1 MQPPNSIPRLELIAK
16 CRTAFYSFKLS
27 EQTVANHL
35 KRMRLLLRFME
46 DRGIDH
52 YTRSIGEEF
61 CSFLKENLNYSPY
74 YKKTHFDYIGLI
86 NAVAE
91 GLSYKFRFKKRS
103 DYTQPNTEFG
113 NLVNEL
119 IAEMSRLRYSPI
131 TICQYKLHLK
141 RFSIAMQL
149 KGKAPNTFNR
159 DDILNFMNVEKAS
172 YTQRLGIL
180 RHFLKFLFEH
190 DHIKTELYKVLDG
203 CKPSVKQKVI
213 SYYTPEEIRLIE
225 SSINRATAKGK
236 RNYAMILLATRL
248 GLRSSDIRRLQL
260 GNIDWDRNVISLIQY
275 KTNKQTEL
283 PLLSEVGDAI
293 IDYLLHG
300 RPKTNLKYVFLSLMQ
315 PYRMLGDSAFTG
327 IVIRVIRD
335 SRINTNGRHHGAHS
349 LRHSLATT
357 LMNNGTDLPV
367 ISETLGHKSTESTMY
382 YLNVNISNLLEC
394 SHEIPSVPDL
404 YYTQKGG
411 LFYE

>member
-1 MQPPNSIPRLELIAK
+1 
-16 CRTAFYSFKLS
+16 
-27 EQTVANHL
+27 
-35 KRMRLLLRFME
+35 
-46 DRGIDH
+46 
-52 YTRSIGEEF
+52 
-61 CSFLKENLNYSPY
+61 
-74 YKKTHFDYIGLI
+74 
-86 NAVAE
+86 
-91 GLSYKFRFKKRS
+91 
-103 DYTQPNTEFG
+103 
-113 NLVNEL
+113 
-119 IAEMSRLRYSPI
+119 
-131 TICQYKLHLK
+131 
-141 RFSIAMQL
+141 
-149 KGKAPNTFNR
+149 
-159 DDILNFMNVEKAS
+159 
-172 YTQRLGIL
+172 
-180 RHFLKFLFEH
+180 
-190 DHIKTELYKVLDG
+190 
-203 CKPSVKQKVI
+203 
-213 SYYTPEEIRLIE
+213 
-225 SSINRATAKGK
+225 
-236 RNYAMILLATRL
+236 MILLATRL

-394 SHEIPSVPDL
+394 SHEVPSVPDL